1 VPKLDPLF
9 DDLIKRSGTDL
20 HLGVGY
26 PPLARVRGTLVGLRD
41 AAFAADELEDALLEL
56 LSAPQRARLESGH
69 ELDFG
74 HAHGDAARFRVNYF
88 QKSTGLGAVFR
99 LVPTRVQTL
108 AELSCPE
115 VLWRIADRRAGLVIV
130 SGPACSGKSTTVAAM
145 LDHMNKTRASHILTI
160 EEPIEFVHEP
170 LRAQIT
176 QREVGAHASS
186 FAVALRTAA
195 RENPDVVFV
204 SELGSAEV
212 MSLALQLATDGV
224 VVIATM
230 QTNGAVATLEAIV
243 GAFAVDE
250 QPQIRSLLGEALG
263 GVVAQQLVPTTDGKG
278 VVAVHEIL
286 VGSTAVSAMVREGK
300 GAQLVNLMQAGQTQG
315 MQTMDLG
322 LERLL
327 TQSRIS
333 AEDALDRAVD
343 REAFAQVIAR
353 FRPDLAERL
362 G

>member
-1 VPKLDPLF
+1 V
-9 DDLIKRSGTDL
+9 
-20 HLGVGY
+20 
-26 PPLARVRGTLVGLRD
+26 LASL
-41 AAFAADELEDALLEL
+41 ALE
-56 LSAPQRARLESGH
+56 
-69 ELDFG
+69 
-74 HAHGDAARFRVNYF
+74 
-88 QKSTGLGAVFR
+88 
-99 LVPTRVQTL
+99 
-108 AELSCPE
+108 
-115 VLWRIADRRAGLVIV
+115 RRGLVLMV
-130 SGPACSGKSTTVAAM
+130 GATGNGKSTS
-145 LDHMNKTRASHILTI
+145 LASMIEWRNTQLSGHILTI

-186 FAVALRTAA
+186 FAVAMRTAA
-195 RENPDVVFV
+195 RENPDVFFV
-204 SELGSAEV
+204 SELGSADAIR
-212 MSLALQLATDGV
+212 LALQLATDGV
-224 VVIATM
+224 LVIATT
-230 QTNGAVATLEAIV
+230 QTNGAVATLEAMV
-243 GAFAVDE
+243 SAFAADE
-250 QPQIRSLLGEALG
+250 QPQIRGLLGEALG

-300 GAQLVNLMQAGQTQG
+300 GAQLVSVMQAGQTQG

-333 AEDALDRAVD
+333 AEDAIDRAVD